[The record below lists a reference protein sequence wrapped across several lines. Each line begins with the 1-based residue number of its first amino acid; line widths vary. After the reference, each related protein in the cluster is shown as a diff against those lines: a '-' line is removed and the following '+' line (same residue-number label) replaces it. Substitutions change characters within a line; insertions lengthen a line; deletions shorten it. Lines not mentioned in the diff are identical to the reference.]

1 MVITES
7 TKICMALRSLIANIE
22 AGYVHP
28 EKLTLKL
35 ETQNMCGVIEL
46 VFLGNPKI

>member
-22 AGYVHP
+22 ASYVHP